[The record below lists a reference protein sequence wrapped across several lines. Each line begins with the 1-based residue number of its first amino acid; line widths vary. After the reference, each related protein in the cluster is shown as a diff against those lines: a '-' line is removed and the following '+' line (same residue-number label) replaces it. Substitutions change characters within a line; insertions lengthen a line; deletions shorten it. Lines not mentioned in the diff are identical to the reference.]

1 MHVHAREHGSAAGL
15 WLGSAAGE
23 QATPHAGP
31 SPHDRPAAVYLRSP
45 APRLKRPSLRVP
57 ADYPGAHCTRHP
69 APQPLIEGLSAQSQR
84 IECRMHRRRLI
95 RLLLPRICG
104 GPASNPPS
112 ASPPS
117 SPPLSSAL
125 HLSLRHS
132 PANGSDSGTY
142 RCPLPVV
149 RKVCAHAAIFIPAPA
164 RTCCRQPMRAS
175 RQAEPKPTSQ
185 PVRQGR
191 DTRRSEHEQQHLNG
205 MPANPNQK
213 KLFRT

>member
-1 MHVHAREHGSAAGL
+1 MHAPSCTAAL
-15 WLGSAAGE
+15 
-23 QATPHAGP
+23 
-31 SPHDRPAAVYLRSP
+31 D
-45 APRLKRPSLRVP
+45 
-57 ADYPGAHCTRHP
+57 
-69 APQPLIEGLSAQSQR
+69 
-84 IECRMHRRRLI
+84 RRLVRPI
-95 RLLLPRICG
+95 AAYRVSN
-104 GPASNPPS
+104 ASSPPYTPLAAS
-112 ASPPS
+112 HLRRARSVRASPPR

-175 RQAEPKPTSQ
+175 RQAEPKPASQ
-185 PVRQGR
+185 PARQGR

-213 KLFRT
+213 SFRS